1 MLTRSLRAHWLY
13 RNSLQLYFYSPAL
26 KKVLSDKRKAFFC
39 FCVFSPWLNKWLDLR
54 QPVNEFN
61 VLEKKT
67 KKTIILYEFDKTS
80 AMFHEHLLKATPLTL
95 LYSQSGDRRHMNT
108 STFTKAV
115 QNSTYG
121 LMWCNQ
127 TTHSPGLTL
136 ELLYVDINYIQFDV
150 VTMLC
155 LWSG

>member
-1 MLTRSLRAHWLY
+1 M
-13 RNSLQLYFYSPAL
+13 
-26 KKVLSDKRKAFFC
+26 
-39 FCVFSPWLNKWLDLR
+39 
-54 QPVNEFN
+54 NEFN

-67 KKTIILYEFDKTS
+67 KKTIILYEFDKIS

-115 QNSTYG
+115 QNSTYS

>member
-1 MLTRSLRAHWLY
+1 
-13 RNSLQLYFYSPAL
+13 
-26 KKVLSDKRKAFFC
+26 
-39 FCVFSPWLNKWLDLR
+39 
-54 QPVNEFN
+54 
-61 VLEKKT
+61 
-67 KKTIILYEFDKTS
+67 
-80 AMFHEHLLKATPLTL
+80 MFHEHLLKATPLTL